1 MALRLYHDAAATTEI
16 TAANPDVVHKAVA
29 QGQTLVDERPIYVKS
44 DNPNLT
50 YENVSIDGMGDV
62 DGASQ
67 SGQVD
72 VLYAP
77 DNNGVPGTY
86 VQTLTLPN
94 QDYATPHKIW
104 RKVTSPNVQSA
115 FNLTTIQHQ
124 LSWHEYAK

>member
-1 MALRLYHDAAATTEI
+1 MALRLYHDVAATTEI
-16 TAANPDVVHKAVA
+16 TAANPDVVHRAVA

-50 YENVSIDGMGDV
+50 YENVSIDGVGDV

-77 DNNGVPGTY
+77 DANGSPGAY
-86 VQTLTLPN
+86 VQTLALPN
-94 QDYATPHKIW
+94 GDYAQPYKVW
-104 RKVTSPNVQSA
+104 RKVTSPNVQQA
-115 FNLTTIQHQ
+115 FNVTTIQHNLQ
-124 LSWHEYAK
+124 WHEYAK